1 LAAHLFVMYFGT
13 LADLTPPVM
22 LAVYAASGIAG
33 AKPWAAG
40 LQSVKLA
47 TAGFVVPYIFIF
59 SPVLLL
65 HEFTVPGLVLA
76 LSTAVV
82 GVIALAAGM
91 EGYLFRRAGPFVR
104 AGLLAGALLLML
116 PGWQSD
122 LAGLV
127 VVSIAVAR
135 QAWAGFV
142 ASAVGED

>member
-1 LAAHLFVMYFGT
+1 M
-13 LADLTPPVM
+13 
-22 LAVYAASGIAG
+22 
-33 AKPWAAG
+33 
-40 LQSVKLA
+40 KLA

-65 HEFTVPGLVLA
+65 HEFTVPGLVMA

-104 AGLLAGALLLML
+104 AGLLAGALFLML
-116 PGWQSD
+116 PGGQSD

-127 VVSIAVAR
+127 VASAVVAR
-135 QAWAGFV
+135 QAWARFIV
-142 ASAVGED
+142 SAADRD

>member
-1 LAAHLFVMYFGT
+1 M
-13 LADLTPPVM
+13 
-22 LAVYAASGIAG
+22 
-33 AKPWAAG
+33 
-40 LQSVKLA
+40 KLA

-122 LAGLV
+122 LAGL
-127 VVSIAVAR
+127 AVTAASVAW
-135 QAWAGFV
+135 QAWT
-142 ASAVGED
+142 ASLVSPADRD